1 MACRK
6 IRDRSSDPSP
16 MPLFSI
22 GLNHETAPLAVRER
36 AAVADAD
43 VPAILQGLHGAGA
56 TEAALVSTCNR
67 TELYA
72 RALDPEPLL
81 AWFAGRR
88 ELDLTRYLY
97 RHQDD
102 GAARHL
108 ICVAAGLDSLVL
120 GEPQILG
127 QIKSAYRLASAAG
140 TAGPLLRRLFPHAFA
155 AAKRIRTETQI
166 GVHPVSVASTAI
178 AVARRIF
185 ADFPRHTALLVGA
198 GQMIELSARHL
209 HEHGLGRMIV
219 ANRDAD
225 RARRLAA
232 RYDGFGIE
240 LAQLETHL
248 HEADILVCCTAS
260 PVPLVRAEA
269 VRRALRQRHHRP
281 MLILDLAVPRDVEPA
296 TAELADTYVYTVDDL
311 QQVIAGHLNE
321 RQQAARR
328 ADLIVDEELRSF
340 REWWRAQDRL
350 RVLGELHRQA
360 DDATDELL
368 ARARR
373 RLARGEDPE
382 QVLAHFGRTLS
393 HRLLHQP
400 SLALRRAALESDADL
415 LRAAQRL
422 YRLGPTNEDDE

>member
-1 MACRK
+1 
-6 IRDRSSDPSP
+6 

-22 GLNHETAPLAVRER
+22 GLSHETAPLAVREQ

-43 VPAILQGLHGAGA
+43 VPAVLHGLHGAGA

-72 RALDPEPLL
+72 RAVDPAPLL
-81 AWFAGRR
+81 AWFAGRPD
-88 ELDLTRYLY
+88 LDLTRYLY
-97 RHQDD
+97 RHQDE

-108 ICVAAGLDSLVL
+108 FRVAAGLDSLVL

-127 QIKSAYRLASAAG
+127 QIKSAYRLAREAD
-140 TAGPLLRRLFPHAFA
+140 TAGPLLRRLFPHAFV

-240 LAQLETHL
+240 LAQLEAHL
-248 HEADILVCCTAS
+248 HEADMLVCCTAS
-260 PVPLVRAEA
+260 PVPLVRTEA
-269 VRRALRQRHHRP
+269 VRRALRQRRHRP

-296 TAELADTYVYTVDDL
+296 TAGLADTYVYTVDDL
-311 QQVIAGHLNE
+311 QQVIAGHLDE

-328 ADLIVDEELRSF
+328 ADLIIDEELRSF
-340 REWWRAQDRL
+340 RERWRAQDGL

-382 QVLAHFGRTLS
+382 QVLAHFGRTLN

-400 SLALRRAALESDADL
+400 SRALRRAALEADSDL

-422 YRLGPTNEDDE
+422 YRLGTTHEDDE